1 MRGAGIITRGF
12 WIAVIAAGA
21 VTIAANAQQPQA
33 KPTEPIENVLK
44 DAPKAY
50 MDRCVY
56 CHDTGV
62 GPVLHGR
69 GLNENYVGLVVR
81 NGLRAMPAFRTVEV
95 DDKQIAEVAAYLS
108 KMQPGQKLAAGAVA
122 GPANA
127 EKGKALYQQSC
138 VTCHGAQG
146 KGDGIV
152 GKSLVPP
159 VKDFTSEESKKKSP
173 AELQKIIEDGAPGTA
188 MPSWKTVL
196 SPQDIQDVL
205 AHVLEL
211 RK

>member
-1 MRGAGIITRGF
+1 MISRNINIRGTWVAIVG
-12 WIAVIAAGA
+12 VAATL
-21 VTIAANAQQPQA
+21 VANAQQPQA
-33 KPTEPIENVLK
+33 QPPASSGDVLK
-44 DAPKAY
+44 DAPTAY
-50 MDRCVY
+50 LNACVY
-56 CHDTGV
+56 CHDAGV

-69 GLNENYVGLVVR
+69 GLNANYIGLVVR
-81 NGLRAMPAFRTVEV
+81 NGMRAMPAFRSVEV
-95 DDKQIAEVAAYLS
+95 DDKQIAELAAYLS
-108 KMQPGQKLAAGAVA
+108 KVQPGQKPAAGAVA

-127 EKGKALYQQSC
+127 EKGKAIYQQSC

-173 AELQKIIEDGAPGTA
+173 AELQKIIEEGMPGTA
-188 MPSWKTVL
+188 MPAWKTVL

-205 AHVLEL
+205 AHVLVL